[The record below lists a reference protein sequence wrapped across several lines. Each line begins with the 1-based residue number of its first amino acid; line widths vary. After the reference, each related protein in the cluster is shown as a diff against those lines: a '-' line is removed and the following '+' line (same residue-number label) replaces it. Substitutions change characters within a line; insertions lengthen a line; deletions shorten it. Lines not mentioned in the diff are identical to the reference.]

1 MQPKISVIIPAYN
14 IEGYLGRTL
23 DSVLAQTYKNLEI
36 LIINDGSTDNT
47 AKVIEDYT
55 EKDSRIRGI
64 NKENGGVTSA
74 RLRGIWEATGEW
86 IGFVDGDDVLEPWM
100 YEKLLSN
107 AVQYH
112 ADISHCGYQM
122 VLPSGKVRSYH
133 DTKEIIV
140 QDHQRGIVDL
150 LTCQKV
156 EPGIWNKL
164 YRADLVKSVMAS
176 VGMSTEIKNTED
188 LLMNFYLFRASQ
200 CSVFED
206 VCPYH
211 YIVRQGSA
219 ANSALNEHQL
229 LDPLRV
235 RKILF
240 AETANDPEQHI
251 IVANQLIRDLVTL
264 ASLDASNAADL
275 IVPIR
280 KKTRKQLQQLL
291 PQVLREPKYTVK
303 SKITALWVSVF
314 PSTYRWAHKI
324 YAKATGIDQIYEK

>member
-1 MQPKISVIIPAYN
+1 MQPKISIVIPAYN
-14 IEGYLGRTL
+14 LEGYLGRTL
-23 DSVLAQTYKNLEI
+23 DSVLTQTYKNLDI
-36 LIINDGSTDNT
+36 IIINDGSTDNT
-47 AKVIEDYT
+47 AQIIKDYT
-55 EKDSRIRGI
+55 AKDSRIRGI
-64 NKENGGVTSA
+64 YKENGGVTSA
-74 RLRGIWEATGEW
+74 RLRGIQEATGEW

-107 AVQYH
+107 AIQYH

-122 VLPSGKVRSYH
+122 VLPSGKVRSYY

-140 QDHQRGIVDL
+140 QDHRRGIVDL
-150 LTCQKV
+150 LTGQKI
-156 EPGIWNKL
+156 EPGTCNKL

-176 VGMSTEIKNTED
+176 VGMNTEIKNTED
-188 LLMNFYLFRASQ
+188 LLMNFYLFRASH

-219 ANSALNEHQL
+219 ANSATNEHQL

-235 RKILF
+235 RKMLF
-240 AETANDPEQHI
+240 AETANDPEQHT

-264 ASLDASNAADL
+264 TSMDASNAADL
-275 IVPIR
+275 IAPIR
-280 KKTRKQLQQLL
+280 KETRKQLRQML

-314 PSTYRWAHKI
+314 PSTYRWVHKI
-324 YAKATGIDQIYEK
+324 YAKVTGIDHIYEK

>member
-1 MQPKISVIIPAYN
+1 MQPKISIVIPAYN
-14 IEGYLGRTL
+14 LESYLGRTL

-36 LIINDGSTDNT
+36 LIVNDGSTDHT
-47 AKVIEDYT
+47 AEVIEDYT
-55 EKDSRIRGI
+55 KKDSRIRGI
-64 NKENGGVTSA
+64 HKENGGVTSA
-74 RLRGIWEATGEW
+74 RLRGVKEATGEW

-140 QDHQRGIVDL
+140 QDNQRGIVDL
-150 LTCQKV
+150 LSCQMV
-156 EPGIWNKL
+156 EPGICNKL
-164 YRADLVKSVMAS
+164 YRAALVNAVIDAVDMDTA
-176 VGMSTEIKNTED
+176 IKNMED
-188 LLMNFYLFRASQ
+188 LLMNFYLFRASER
-200 CSVFED
+200 SVFED

-219 ANSALNEHQL
+219 ANSAINEHQL

-240 AETANDPEQHI
+240 AETVNDPEQHT

-264 ASLDASNAADL
+264 ASMGASKARIL
-275 IVPIR
+275 IAPIR
-280 KKTRKQLQQLL
+280 KETRKQLWQML
-291 PQVLREPKYTVK
+291 PQVLKEPIYTPK
-303 SKITALWVSVF
+303 SKITALWVSIF
-314 PSTYRWAHKI
+314 PSTYRWVHKI
-324 YAKATGIDQIYEK
+324 YAKATGLDKIYEK

>member
-1 MQPKISVIIPAYN
+1 MQPKISIIIPAYN
-14 IEGYLGRTL
+14 IEDYLGRTL

-36 LIINDGSTDNT
+36 LIVNDGSADHT
-47 AKVIEDYT
+47 AEVIKDYSQ
-55 EKDSRIRGI
+55 KDSRIRGI
-64 NKENGGVTSA
+64 HKENGGVTSA
-74 RLRGIWEATGEW
+74 RLRGIQEATGDW

-122 VLPSGKVRSYH
+122 VLPSGKVRLYH

-140 QDHQRGIVDL
+140 QDHQRGLIDL
-150 LTCQKV
+150 LTCQHV
-156 EPGIWNKL
+156 EPGICNKL

-176 VGMSTEIKNTED
+176 VGMNTEIKNTED

-219 ANSALNEHQL
+219 ANSAINEHQL

-240 AETANDPEQHI
+240 AETAQDPEQHT
-251 IVANQLIRDLVTL
+251 IVAKQLIRDLVTL
-264 ASLDASNAADL
+264 ASMDASNAADL
-275 IVPIR
+275 IAPIR
-280 KKTRKQLQQLL
+280 RETRKQLRQML
-291 PQVLREPKYTVK
+291 PQVLREPIYTFK
-303 SKITALWVSVF
+303 SKITALWVSIL
-314 PSTYRWAHKI
+314 PSTYRWVHKI
-324 YAKATGIDQIYEK
+324 YAKATGLDKIYEK

>member
-1 MQPKISVIIPAYN
+1 MHPKISIVIPAYN
-14 IEGYLGRTL
+14 LEDYLGRTL

-64 NKENGGVTSA
+64 HKENGGVTSA

-122 VLPSGKVRSYH
+122 VLPSGKVRLYH

-140 QDHQRGIVDL
+140 QDHQCGIVDL
-150 LTCQKV
+150 LTCQNV
-156 EPGIWNKL
+156 EPGICNKL
-164 YRADLVKSVMAS
+164 YREDLVKSVMAS

-219 ANSALNEHQL
+219 ANSAINEHQL

>member
-1 MQPKISVIIPAYN
+1 MQSKISIIIPAYN
-14 IEGYLGRTL
+14 IEDYLGRTL
-23 DSVLAQTYKNLEI
+23 DSILAQTYKNLEI
-36 LIINDGSTDNT
+36 IVVNDGSRDNT
-47 AKVIEDYT
+47 AKVIEAYA
-55 EKDSRIRGI
+55 ERDSRIRGI
-64 NKENGGVTSA
+64 HKENGGVTSA
-74 RLRGIWEATGEW
+74 RLRGIHEAAGEW

-107 AVQYH
+107 AVKYH

-122 VLPSGKVRSYH
+122 VLPSGKVRLYH

-176 VGMSTEIKNTED
+176 VGMNTEIKNTED

-200 CSVFED
+200 RSVFED
-206 VCPYH
+206 VCPYR

-219 ANSALNEHQL
+219 ANSAINEHQL

-240 AETANDPEQHI
+240 AETAQNPEQHT
-251 IVANQLIRDLVTL
+251 IVANQLVRDMVTL
-264 ASLDASNAADL
+264 SSMDTSKAKAL

-280 KKTRKQLQQLL
+280 KEVRTQLWKML
-291 PQVLREPKYTVK
+291 PQVLRESIYTPK
-303 SKITALWVSVF
+303 SKITAFWTAVF
-314 PSTYRWAHKI
+314 PSTYRWVHDV
-324 YAKATGIDQIYEK
+324 YAKVTGIDKIYEK

>member
-55 EKDSRIRGI
+55 EKDSRICGI
-64 NKENGGVTSA
+64 HKENGGVTSA
-74 RLRGIWEATGEW
+74 RLRGIQEATGEW

-107 AVQYH
+107 AVQYN

-122 VLPSGKVRSYH
+122 VLPSGKVRLYYG
-133 DTKEIIV
+133 TGKLV
-140 QDHQRGIVDL
+140 TQDNHTGVKDL
-150 LTCQKV
+150 LDNRFV
-156 EPGIWNKL
+156 EPGLCNKL
-164 YRADLVKSVMAS
+164 YARSIVDTFLSSVHFDISIRNA
-176 VGMSTEIKNTED
+176 ED
-188 LLMNFYLFRASQ
+188 LLMNYYLFRNSKM
-200 CSVFED
+200 SVYED
-206 VCPYH
+206 ICPYN
-211 YIVRQGSA
+211 YILRQGSA
-219 ANSALNEHQL
+219 ANSAINEHQL

-240 AETANDPEQHI
+240 EETANDPEQHT

-264 ASLDASNAADL
+264 TSMDASNAADL

>member
-1 MQPKISVIIPAYN
+1 MQSKISIIIPAYN
-14 IEGYLGRTL
+14 IEDYLGRTL

-36 LIINDGSTDNT
+36 LIVNDGSTDHT
-47 AKVIEDYT
+47 TEVIEDYT
-55 EKDSRIRGI
+55 KKDSRIRGI
-64 NKENGGVTSA
+64 HKENGGVTSS
-74 RLRGIWEATGEW
+74 RLRGVQEATGEW

-100 YEKLLSN
+100 YERLIAN

-122 VLPSGKVRSYH
+122 VLPSGRVRLYH

-176 VGMSTEIKNTED
+176 VGMNTEIKNTED

-200 CSVFED
+200 RSVFED

-219 ANSALNEHQL
+219 ANSAVNEHQL

-235 RKILF
+235 RKILL
-240 AETANDPEQHI
+240 AETANNSEQHS

-264 ASLDASNAADL
+264 TTMDASRARTL
-275 IVPIR
+275 IKPIR
-280 KKTRKQLQQLL
+280 KETRKQLRQML
-291 PQVLREPKYTVK
+291 PQVLREPIYTLK
-303 SKITALWVSVF
+303 SKITALWTSIF
-314 PSTYRWAHKI
+314 PSTYRWVHKI
-324 YAKATGIDQIYEK
+324 YAKATGIDKIYEK

>member
-240 AETANDPEQHI
+240 SETANDPEQHT